1 VRLSCRILIIGV
13 SLGVVSHGACVE
25 AQQSRKLGPDTAK
38 SIQEATLDPTFQT
51 THIDRIALVP
61 LGSNVDAKDAVII
74 VAKNLVSQLSQ
85 IHPEYKVISPEEL
98 MNFVTTSK
106 LDDQF
111 NMFFG
116 DYSSSHTVRQ
126 DFMTTLQGKLKIDAV
141 FIGTITAYG
150 EAKPTGGIS
159 RFIPGKKD
167 NVVSLEMG
175 LYRTSDGRKIWSGK
189 DSIAAQQAN
198 DLPHAAEAI
207 GEVFARFVGRRAY

>member
-1 VRLSCRILIIGV
+1 MVCVGLAFMLYGSV
-13 SLGVVSHGACVE
+13 AGA
-25 AQQSRKLGPDTAK
+25 QSRRLGPDTAK
-38 SIQEATLDPTFQT
+38 AIQEATLDPTFQT
-51 THIDRIALVP
+51 TTIERIALVP
-61 LGSNVDAKDAVII
+61 LASTGDSKDAVNV

-85 IHPEYKVISPEEL
+85 VHPEYKVIPPDEL

-116 DYSSSHTVRQ
+116 DYESSRTVRQ
-126 DFMTTLQGKLKIDAV
+126 DFLSVLRDKLHVDAV

-150 EAKPTGGIS
+150 EAKSTDRI
-159 RFIPGKKD
+159 RKFIPGRKD

-189 DSIAAQQAN
+189 DSIAAQQAT

-207 GEVFARFVGRRAY
+207 GEVFARFIGRRAY

>member
-1 VRLSCRILIIGV
+1 MRLSCQIFIISL
-13 SLGVVSHGACVE
+13 SLGLVFGGDSAS
-25 AQQSRKLGPDTAK
+25 AQSRRLGPDTAK

-51 THIDRIALVP
+51 TRIERIALVP
-61 LGSNVDAKDAVII
+61 LGSTGDAKDAVTV

-85 IHPEYKVISPEEL
+85 IHPEYKVIPPDEL

-106 LDDQF
+106 LEDQF

-116 DYSSSHTVRQ
+116 DYSSSRTVRQ
-126 DFMTTLQGKLKIDAV
+126 DFIKILRDKLQVDAV

-150 EAKPTGGIS
+150 EAKATGGIG

-175 LYRTSDGRKIWSGK
+175 LYRTNDGRRIWFGK
-189 DSIAAQQAN
+189 DSIAAQQAK